1 MMLEWIRTFNS
12 VELRGAGTDESP
24 HVYKRLEDVLGYHAD
39 SLQVEHTLMPIG
51 VCMSGDDEFDPYR
64 D

>member
-1 MMLEWIRTFNS
+1 
-12 VELRGAGTDESP
+12 
-24 HVYKRLEDVLGYHAD
+24 LGYHAD

-51 VCMSGDDEFDPYR
+51 VCMAGDDEFDPYR